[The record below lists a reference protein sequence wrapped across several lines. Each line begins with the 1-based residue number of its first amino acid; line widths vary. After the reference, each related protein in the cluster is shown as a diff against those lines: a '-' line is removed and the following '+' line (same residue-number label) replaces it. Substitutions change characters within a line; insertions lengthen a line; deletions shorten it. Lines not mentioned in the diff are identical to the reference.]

1 MMMIQTIGMSFLLCS
16 DICLFDQLKTNRILI
31 WVIPPT
37 QTHSFLSGK
46 PLWNQ
51 FLSLSAYSREASLSR
66 RCHFGCNTKQTL
78 ILFKGQKQEQQYYK
92 GNQMLTLA
100 NEGLQKHQLTVGQ
113 KQILFNSTKRP
124 LTPSFGSVQ
133 LALRGNDVT
142 RTATNLTFKIFTYGM
157 ILYKYTQTHLIFP

>member
-1 MMMIQTIGMSFLLCS
+1 
-16 DICLFDQLKTNRILI
+16 
-31 WVIPPT
+31 
-37 QTHSFLSGK
+37 
-46 PLWNQ
+46 
-51 FLSLSAYSREASLSR
+51 
-66 RCHFGCNTKQTL
+66 
-78 ILFKGQKQEQQYYK
+78 
-92 GNQMLTLA
+92 MLTLA

-157 ILYKYTQTHLIFP
+157 ILYKYAQTHLIFP